1 MLKRYLIPHE
11 GNSYHPHFFRNTVVG
26 FIIALVLIFLGLSF
40 AVSLRITE
48 NKNFLG
54 AIYATALVDLTN
66 KDRANLALPTLT
78 ISETLTLAAQLK
90 ADDMVQNGYFA
101 HNSPDGKTPWF
112 WILKSGYKFVY
123 AGENLA
129 VNFTESEQVETAWM
143 GSPTHRANI
152 LNNNYSE
159 VGIAVREGTFEG
171 RNATFVVQMF
181 GKPTKTKTAFNS
193 PVPVKATTSPVIAQ
207 IASTT
212 ASTSP
217 QSPVIASSAPLQPEV
232 KGIEITSEQID
243 VPTQSLF
250 IAVKDS
256 EAETASVTEVTP
268 DKTNAVKAPTN
279 SLERA
284 VLRFPIAL
292 NGAYGI
298 LAMLVTIGLILLLAV
313 EMKHRKPKLILMAI
327 MLLALLSS
335 AIFINSS
342 TTMYALTAMIQ

>member
-26 FIIALVLIFLGLSF
+26 FVIALILIFLGLSF

-54 AIYATALVDLTN
+54 AIYATALVELTN
-66 KDRANLALPTLT
+66 KDRSNSSLPTLT
-78 ISETLTLAAQLK
+78 VSEALTLAAQLK

-159 VGIAVREGTFEG
+159 VGIAVREGTYEG
-171 RNATFVVQMF
+171 KTATFVVQMF
-181 GKPTKTKTAFNS
+181 GKPTKAKTAFNS
-193 PVPVKATTSPVIAQ
+193 PSPIKATTSPEIAQ

-217 QSPVIASSAPLQPEV
+217 QSPVIAISTPQQPEV
-232 KGIEITSEQID
+232 KGIEITPEQID
-243 VPTQSLF
+243 APSQSTF
-250 IAVKDS
+250 ISAKDA
-256 EAETASVTEVTP
+256 EAETASITEGVQE
-268 DKTNAVKAPTN
+268 NQSAIKAPINT
-279 SLERA
+279 LERA
-284 VLRFPIAL
+284 VLRFPVAL
-292 NGAYGI
+292 NGMYGI
-298 LAMLVTIGLILLLAV
+298 LAMLVTIGLIFLLAV
-313 EMKHRKPKLILMAI
+313 EIRHRKPKLILMAI

-335 AIFINSS
+335 AVFVNSS
-342 TTMYALTAMIQ
+342 TAMYALTAMIQ

>member
-1 MLKRYLIPHE
+1 MLKRYLIPNK

-26 FIIALVLIFLGLSF
+26 FIVSLTLIFLGLSF

-54 AIYATALVDLTN
+54 AIYATALVELTN
-66 KDRANLALPTLT
+66 KDRANSALPTLT
-78 ISETLTLAAQLK
+78 VSEALTLAAQLK

-171 RNATFVVQMF
+171 RTATFVVQMF
-181 GKPTKTKTAFNS
+181 GKPTKAKTAFNS
-193 PVPVKATTSPVIAQ
+193 PSPVKATTSSDVAL
-207 IASTT
+207 ATTTT
-212 ASTSP
+212 ASTTP

-232 KGIEITSEQID
+232 KGIEITTEQID
-243 VPTQSLF
+243 TPSQSLF
-250 IAVKDS
+250 IAAKDV
-256 EAETASVTEVTP
+256 EAETISVTESPTE
-268 DKTNAVKAPTN
+268 TTGAVKAPAN

-292 NGAYGI
+292 NGVYGI
-298 LAMLVTIGLILLLAV
+298 LAMFVTIGLILLLAV
-313 EMKHRKPKLILMAI
+313 EIKHRKPKLILVAI

-335 AIFINSS
+335 AIFVNSS
-342 TTMYALTAMIQ
+342 TAMYALTAMIQ